1 MQRIINLNKPSLFCI
16 WHVIVSLK
24 CCHACENCDKC
35 KINWPLVPPCVS
47 VPGSCGHRTLLW
59 IIKSGGTCW
68 HTMPGHHHLSPGAA
82 CQGGWWCQDATRVMW
97 TQTHSLIF
105 LAVFWC
111 QNMWVCHATR
121 DASSCIPLVLG
132 TPGQKKGNEG
142 QTENIR
148 IIEISGKIFCVQT
161 CHVSCVT
168 RSGDDRHCHECHEVV
183 SSKNK
188 NTEGA
193 QTLFRQHTTGIWGI
207 IKLSQ
212 KDVLFVS
219 MRHQTIR

>member
-1 MQRIINLNKPSLFCI
+1 MQRLINLNKTSLFCI

-24 CCHACENCDKC
+24 CCQSCENCDKC

-68 HTMPGHHHLSPGAA
+68 HMMPGHHHLSPGAA

-111 QNMWVCHATR
+111 HVSVSRNQGRVMHPIGPGNTR
-121 DASSCIPLVLG
+121 SKERKWGANRKYPDYRN
-132 TPGQKKGNEG
+132 KW
-142 QTENIR
+142 ENIL
-148 IIEISGKIFCVQT
+148 CADL
-161 CHVSCVT
+161 SCVVCDPL
-168 RSGDDRHCHECHEVV
+168 RWWQPLSWM
-183 SSKNK
+183 S
-188 NTEGA
+188 
-193 QTLFRQHTTGIWGI
+193 WGCVI
-207 IKLSQ
+207 EK
-212 KDVLFVS
+212 
-219 MRHQTIR
+219 

>member
-1 MQRIINLNKPSLFCI
+1 MQRLINLNKTSLFCI

-24 CCHACENCDKC
+24 CCQSCENCDKC
-35 KINWPLVPPCVS
+35 RINWPLVPPCVS

-68 HTMPGHHHLSPGAA
+68 HMMPGHHHLSPGAA

-111 QNMWVCHATR
+111 HVSVSRNQG
-121 DASSCIPLVLG
+121 DASCIPLGLG

-148 IIEISGKIFCVQT
+148 IIEISGKIFCVRT

-168 RSGDDRHCHECHEVV
+168 RSGDDSHCHECHEVV
-183 SSKNK
+183 SSKIK
-188 NTEGA
+188 ILRA
-193 QTLFRQHTTGIWGI
+193 HTDT
-207 IKLSQ
+207 
-212 KDVLFVS
+212 F
-219 MRHQTIR
+219 